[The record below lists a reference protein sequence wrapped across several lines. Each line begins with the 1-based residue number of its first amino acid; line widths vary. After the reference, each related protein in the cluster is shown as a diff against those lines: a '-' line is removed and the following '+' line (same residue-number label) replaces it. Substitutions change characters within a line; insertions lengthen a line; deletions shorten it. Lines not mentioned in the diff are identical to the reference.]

1 MNEVYEWTIT
11 WVLYHLDYIDTPEPD
26 DIMRITEE
34 TLRDYDMKN
43 PDVLSDNEWDDLF
56 VGVTDTL
63 ISRYGLTE
71 QVEIPIDFQSI
82 PPYYK
87 DSIQGEHLTKQE
99 NLKLIMESMPEGTN
113 EIVHVVLKSQIKS
126 KAKRPGLSRNV
137 QVEILIGIG
146 HSMPYYKDSINQ
158 RYYEPNSYFH
168 PISP

>member
-71 QVEIPIDFQSI
+71 QVEIPIDFNPIIPYSI
-82 PPYYK
+82 RVNK
-87 DSIQGEHLTKQE
+87 RETNLTKKE
-99 NLKLIMESMPEGTN
+99 NLQLIMSSMPEGTN
-113 EIVHVVLKSQIKS
+113 EIVHIVLKSQFNS
-126 KAKRPGLSRNV
+126 KAKRPSLS
-137 QVEILIGIG
+137 
-146 HSMPYYKDSINQ
+146 K
-158 RYYEPNSYFH
+158 NS
-168 PISP
+168 